1 MHPYLHMIIY
11 KKNVILTY
19 LFNVALRPSS
29 GNPPPPPFSSW
40 DLPTLRLWPVL
51 MVAHLTHV
59 LFKCF
64 CHISHCV
71 CYWLFSPSQH
81 QTWIF
86 QVWWFLEKKWS
97 FRLRLEI
104 ENAHVVPCDVTE
116 PFLRVS
122 TYHMYLTIS
131 QQWPICLPAEPC
143 TPYALIVYLM
153 TSLGI
158 HHTAGCWHL
167 AWGLY
172 CGCYTLL
179 VVQRFYIRFKASEPD
194 TFRNTFSHEQRVCDF
209 ILWIDLIILFS
220 LVTCSL

>member
-1 MHPYLHMIIY
+1 MYYLSAFVTFTIVF
-11 KKNVILTY
+11 VIDSSVHHST
-19 LFNVALRPSS
+19 RP
-29 GNPPPPPFSSW
+29 G
-40 DLPTLRLWPVL
+40 
-51 MVAHLTHV
+51 
-59 LFKCF
+59 
-64 CHISHCV
+64 
-71 CYWLFSPSQH
+71 
-81 QTWIF
+81 IF

-116 PFLRVS
+116 PSLRVG

-158 HHTAGCWHL
+158 HHTASCWHL

-172 CGCYTLL
+172 CGCYTL

-194 TFRNTFSHEQRVCDF
+194 TFRNTFSHEQRVCECDF
-209 ILWIDLIILFS
+209 ILWIDLIILLFLLFS